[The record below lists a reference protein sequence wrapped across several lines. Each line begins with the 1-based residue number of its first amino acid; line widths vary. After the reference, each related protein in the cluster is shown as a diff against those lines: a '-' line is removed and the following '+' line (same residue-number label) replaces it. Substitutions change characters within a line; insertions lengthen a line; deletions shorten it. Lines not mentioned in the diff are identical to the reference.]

1 VCALNATNQLLDL
14 PVLIIDCQTTGANP
28 RHSYLLELGW
38 MFATAASA
46 GPIQTSLIALPE
58 GEELP
63 GRIQKI
69 TGITA
74 EEMLLAEPAKSVI
87 ARLKADGI
95 PPMAVAHY
103 AKFEQAF
110 LDDFFKTNSRYKTL
124 PFSFICTCEIA
135 KRLYPDLPSRAIRAL
150 VGYFGLTIGEMKR
163 ASCHVEATYHIWK
176 KLVGDLSAIGVNTP
190 AELESWL
197 AAPKPKKVARA
208 YELPMERLKRLEL
221 PAKPGVYHMLSSSG
235 QILYVGKA
243 TSLRDRVNSYF
254 RGRKGKDS
262 KTKELISQ
270 IFDIRIE
277 VLETPLEAAL
287 RETDLIK
294 QHDPPYNRALREKGR
309 HLTFFS
315 RDFSSWHL
323 SQSAE
328 NYLGPFPSDS
338 LKPLL
343 QLAACLKD
351 GTFDESLFWGL
362 VEEQMGLEAL
372 AAFLEA
378 VELNR
383 QDITVRRL
391 LALGMV
397 MLRQEI
403 KARAEAERLAAALL
417 NEGEAEISEA
427 GEAAE
432 VEDEDE
438 SEDDAEEDDE
448 HDEHEMT
455 VEEAVQML
463 CGTLVRSARLLR
475 QARELT
481 ALLNS
486 EITFVEQGKQRT
498 LLFENGRQVAA
509 VASVQR
515 SLSWSGLEI
524 DTYDRMRVL
533 ATEMTRLARSAKV
546 IVGMRIA

>member
-1 VCALNATNQLLDL
+1 
-14 PVLIIDCQTTGANP
+14 
-28 RHSYLLELGW
+28 
-38 MFATAASA
+38 
-46 GPIQTSLIALPE
+46 
-58 GEELP
+58 
-63 GRIQKI
+63 
-69 TGITA
+69 
-74 EEMLLAEPAKSVI
+74 
-87 ARLKADGI
+87 
-95 PPMAVAHY
+95 
-103 AKFEQAF
+103 
-110 LDDFFKTNSRYKTL
+110 
-124 PFSFICTCEIA
+124 
-135 KRLYPDLPSRAIRAL
+135 
-150 VGYFGLTIGEMKR
+150 MKR
-163 ASCHVEATYHIWK
+163 ASCHVEATYHIWQ
-176 KLVGDLSAIGVNTP
+176 KLVGDLSAIGVNTS

-197 AAPKPKKVARA
+197 AAPRPKKVTRA

-315 RDFSSWHL
+315 RDFSSWQL
-323 SQSAE
+323 SQSVE

-343 QLAACLKD
+343 QLAACLKE

-362 VEEQMGLEAL
+362 VEEQMGREAL

-378 VELNR
+378 VELKG

-397 MLRQEI
+397 LLRQEI

-417 NEGEAEISEA
+417 NEGEGDRS
-427 GEAAE
+427 EAAE
-432 VEDEDE
+432 VQDESEADTDEDEDE
-438 SEDDAEEDDE
+438 EEHE
-448 HDEHEMT
+448 EEHEMT

-463 CGTLVRSARLLR
+463 CGIVIRSARLLR

-486 EITFVEQGKQRT
+486 EITFVEQGKERT
-498 LLFENGRQVAA
+498 LLFENGRQVA
-509 VASVQR
+509 VFASAAR

-533 ATEMTRLARSAKV
+533 STEMTRLARSAKV